1 MRIIIT
7 RSIACPSLDPDHLAG
22 AATFIGAILGVLGQK
37 PSNRVLAFSLGFAAG
52 IMLLISLME
61 MLPAALGTEGMSP
74 VLGYGMFVLVCWA
87 ILPSIAC
94 CPMHIRRI

>member
-1 MRIIIT
+1 MSVPLILTI
-7 RSIACPSLDPDHLAG
+7 LAG

-61 MLPAALGTEGMSP
+61 MLPAGLRHVCRWPAGLLCPRPDATPRASP
-74 VLGYGMFVLVCWA
+74 GFNA
-87 ILPSIAC
+87 EKRNAC
-94 CPMHIRRI
+94 AAEY

>member
-1 MRIIIT
+1 MSVPLILTI
-7 RSIACPSLDPDHLAG
+7 LAG

-74 VLGYGMFVLVCWA
+74 CWA
-87 ILPSIAC
+87 TACLSLACWVTLRSTAC
-94 CPMHIRRI
+94 CPTRIRRI